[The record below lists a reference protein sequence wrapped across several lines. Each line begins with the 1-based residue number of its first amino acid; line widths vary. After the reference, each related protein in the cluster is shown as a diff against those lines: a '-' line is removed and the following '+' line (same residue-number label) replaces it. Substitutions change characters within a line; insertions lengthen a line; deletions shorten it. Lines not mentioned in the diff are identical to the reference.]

1 MDTIYYSGNF
11 CFFLYALSFIASTL
25 PFTNC
30 KCKYSKYVYSWRL
43 EHWMKNTLHTLISFK
58 VVEFQ
63 LWNNIA
69 ISRINAHTNTHF
81 NFNIWEKKNVNELFT
96 EEVTSIY
103 CLAKVWKS
111 ISFSLIQRS
120 LSLASVFGGR
130 LVVLLWEPTMFCWAY
145 KSKHPLAKPNRNTLL
160 TPKRASN
167 VINTISESYE
177 HTHTHQI
184 LFHKN

>member
-43 EHWMKNTLHTLISFK
+43 KHWMKNTLHTLISFK

-81 NFNIWEKKNVNELFT
+81 NFNIWEKKKCEWTVYRRSYQHLLFG
-96 EEVTSIY
+96 
-103 CLAKVWKS
+103 KS
-111 ISFSLIQRS
+111 LKIHIIFTYSTFVVVGVGFRWPSRCIIMGADDVL
-120 LSLASVFGGR
+120 LSLQI
-130 LVVLLWEPTMFCWAY
+130 E
-145 KSKHPLAKPNRNTLL
+145 
-160 TPKRASN
+160 TP
-167 VINTISESYE
+167 ISQ
-177 HTHTHQI
+177 T
-184 LFHKN
+184 K